1 MAFGVSIH
9 FRTLMENIMKVRS
22 DILRY
27 ASLFLVGCI
36 LVGYILYLSLR
47 TVGIAAVYTNDNFSD
62 VLVTNFPLTDKG
74 KINWCLENKD
84 KLSKNYGIPNPSLDS
99 GRFSITFWYFGD
111 GYKKKEKYDRICFPE
126 MKTDVNCIEKD
137 AVLIVSNNR
146 AGSVF
151 FTVDNGRYMVKGNGD
166 IVKMKGW

>member
-1 MAFGVSIH
+1 MKAKNKTIRYVSLLVICT
-9 FRTLMENIMKVRS
+9 FIVCLSWML
-22 DILRY
+22 LRP
-27 ASLFLVGCI
+27 VEI
-36 LVGYILYLSLR
+36 IV
-47 TVGIAAVYTNDNFSD
+47 VHKNDNFSD

-99 GRFSITFWYFGD
+99 GRFSITFWDFGD

>member
-1 MAFGVSIH
+1 MKEKNKTIRYVSLLVVCTFIVC
-9 FRTLMENIMKVRS
+9 LSWML
-22 DILRY
+22 LRPIEII
-27 ASLFLVGCI
+27 V
-36 LVGYILYLSLR
+36 VHK
-47 TVGIAAVYTNDNFSD
+47 NDNFSD

-74 KINWCLENKD
+74 KINWWLENKD

-99 GRFSITFWYFGD
+99 GRFSITFWDFGD

-166 IVKMKGW
+166 IVKTKGW

>member
-1 MAFGVSIH
+1 MLSKNHGGRNERKNKTIRYVSLLVVCTFIVC
-9 FRTLMENIMKVRS
+9 LSWML
-22 DILRY
+22 LRPIEII
-27 ASLFLVGCI
+27 V
-36 LVGYILYLSLR
+36 VHK
-47 TVGIAAVYTNDNFSD
+47 NDNFSD

-74 KINWCLENKD
+74 KINWWLENKD

-99 GRFSITFWYFGD
+99 GRFSITFWDFGD

-166 IVKMKGW
+166 IVKTKGW

>member
-1 MAFGVSIH
+1 MRYVSLLVVCTFIVC
-9 FRTLMENIMKVRS
+9 LSWML
-22 DILRY
+22 LRPIEII
-27 ASLFLVGCI
+27 V
-36 LVGYILYLSLR
+36 VHK
-47 TVGIAAVYTNDNFSD
+47 NDNFSD

-74 KINWCLENKD
+74 KINWWLENKD

-99 GRFSITFWYFGD
+99 GRFSITFWDFGD

-166 IVKMKGW
+166 IVKTKGW